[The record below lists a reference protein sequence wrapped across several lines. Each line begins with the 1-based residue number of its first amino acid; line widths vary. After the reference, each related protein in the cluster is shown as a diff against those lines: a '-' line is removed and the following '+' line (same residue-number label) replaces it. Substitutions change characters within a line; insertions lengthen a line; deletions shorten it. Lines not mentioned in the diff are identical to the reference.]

1 MSNLLSKAF
10 YVCCLLCVL
19 SLSGCSS
26 NSGQQQYSQ
35 FFNPGKNVWNHLEV
49 FCFSLDENGR
59 AYVGKQS
66 DVVLTLRHT
75 DECDVASLPIVIVQ
89 RTSDTEEQTDTI
101 ELKLADAN
109 GVWLGKGYYGIHTLT
124 KKLRNGFPIPEN
136 YEILIKPAFEKTT
149 VRGISDIGISLATP
163 ETRQ

>member
-10 YVCCLLCVL
+10 YVCYLLCVL
-19 SLSGCSS
+19 SLSGCSH
-26 NSGQQQYSQ
+26 NSGQQHYSQ
-35 FFNPGKNVWNHLEV
+35 FFSPGKNGWNHLEV
-49 FCFSLDENGR
+49 FCFSPDEDGR
-59 AYVGKQS
+59 TYEGKS
-66 DVVLTLRHT
+66 FDVILTLRHT

-89 RTSDTEEQTDTI
+89 RTSDAGEQTDTI

-124 KKLRNGFPIPEN
+124 KKIRGEFTIPEN
-136 YEILIKPAFEKTT
+136 YEILIKPAFEKTS